1 MQALGKQKTNCY
13 DNRLILATRI
23 KKMSKSLTA
32 VEHQFV
38 GIRTTKASPALVENV
53 EVEAYGNIMKVKE
66 VATIT
71 TPEPRILLLQ
81 PWDEGT
87 IKAIEKGLMK
97 SNLGITPAVSGKTIR
112 LVMPELSQERRQEL
126 VKLINKYAEEG
137 RIAVR
142 QVRREAIDGL
152 KALKKDSKITED
164 EQINAEKKVQKLTDD
179 FIAKVAERTTEKEE
193 EKIKV

>member
-1 MQALGKQKTNCY
+1 MTIDQ
-13 DNRLILATRI
+13 ILATASE
-23 KKMSKSLTA
+23 KMSKSLTA

-87 IKAIEKGLMK
+87 IKAIEKEIGRA
-97 SNLGITPAVSGKTIR
+97 SCR
-112 LVMPELSQERRQEL
+112 ER
-126 VKLINKYAEEG
+126 V
-137 RIAVR
+137 
-142 QVRREAIDGL
+142 
-152 KALKKDSKITED
+152 
-164 EQINAEKKVQKLTDD
+164 
-179 FIAKVAERTTEKEE
+179 
-193 EKIKV
+193 

>member
-1 MQALGKQKTNCY
+1 MTIDQ
-13 DNRLILATRI
+13 ILATASE
-23 KKMSKSLTA
+23 KMSKSLTA

-179 FIAKVAERTTEKEE
+179 FIAKVAERTAEKEE
-193 EKIKV
+193 EIMKI